1 MQGSCRYLVRVGVRV
16 GVRVRVWV
24 RVRVI
29 VRVRVRLGFG
39 FALYNAA
46 SMPRRDAP

>member
-1 MQGSCRYLVRVGVRV
+1 MRSQINFAPGGSMDGVKQVR
-16 GVRVRVWV
+16 
-24 RVRVI
+24 